1 MAATFLYLTFWS
13 IRNRVR
19 LRLRGLR
26 QPRYV
31 VGSIVGVLYF
41 YLMVFRRLGSP
52 GPTAGPVVGDVLA
65 RAGGTIEFLGT
76 MFLLIAVVSAWILPG
91 LAKPIEFTRPEVQF
105 LFTAPL
111 SRRQLLHYKL
121 LRTQLG
127 AIFSSIV
134 ATIFLGRGSLGH
146 AWMLI
151 VGFWVMFAIFRLH
164 FTGIALRRLSLT
176 RHGPAGMARQW
187 LPVFVLG
194 AGMLVLVAAV
204 IADWPGLSSMTT
216 LRDLLGELRRLASI
230 DPARWVL
237 WPFQV
242 VVRLPLSPTR
252 DDFLRV
258 LWPSLGLL
266 VLNYAWV
273 MRSDSSF
280 EESSAAHAEQRASQ
294 PAERRTMAI
303 VGRRRVAPFDLAT
316 TGRPESAIL
325 WKNLILLGRY
335 ASARTLLRVALAFGV
350 VVLAFS
356 RVSGG
361 GDLRATAAM
370 IALVAACLTVLL
382 GPQLVRNDLRQDFA
396 NFALL
401 KTWPVRGPA
410 LVRGEVLASSV
421 LLTVIA
427 WLLIATAALLVPAH
441 GPDTFG
447 LPQIASGHRWGIAMA
462 AALSAPALI
471 LTQVLLH
478 NGMAI
483 LFPAWV
489 SAGVARSRGID
500 AIGQRLI
507 IMGAVTLAL
516 TITLVPGLIVA
527 WPVALVLTTVLHDS
541 PVATA
546 VIPVVVSAIVSF
558 LLAIECWIV
567 IELLGRVL
575 DRTDI
580 SAVEV
585 VEA

>member
-19 LRLRGLR
+19 LRLRGFR

-31 VGSIVGVLYF
+31 FGSVVGVLYF
-41 YLMVFRRLGSP
+41 YLMVFRRLSSP
-52 GPTAGPVVGDVLA
+52 GPNAGPAVGDVLA

-76 MFLLIAVVSAWILPG
+76 MFLLVAVASAWIFPG

-111 SRRQLLHYKL
+111 TRRQLLHYKL

-134 ATIFLGRGSLGH
+134 ATIFLRRASVGQ
-146 AWMLI
+146 AWMVI

-176 RHGPAGMARQW
+176 RHGTVGLARQW
-187 LPVFVLG
+187 LPVVVLG
-194 AGMLVLVAAV
+194 AGMLVLVAAL

-216 LRDLLGELRRLASI
+216 FRDLVGELRRLASI

-237 WPFQV
+237 WPFRV
-242 VVRLPLSPTR
+242 VVRLPLSLTR

-294 PAERRTMAI
+294 PPERSPMAI
-303 VGRRRVAPFDLAT
+303 GARRRVVPFDLAT

-421 LLTVIA
+421 LLTAIA
-427 WLLIATAALLVPAH
+427 WLLIGAALLVPAH
-441 GPDTFG
+441 GRDTLG
-447 LPQIASGHRWGIAMA
+447 LPQIASGHRWAIAMA
-462 AALSAPALI
+462 AALTAPALI
-471 LTQVLLH
+471 LTQVVLH

-489 SAGVARSRGID
+489 SAGLARSRGID

-516 TITLVPGLIVA
+516 TIALVPGLIVA
-527 WPVALVLTTVLHDS
+527 WPAVLVITTMLHDS
-541 PVATA
+541 PVAMA
-546 VIPVVVSAIVSF
+546 LVPVVVSAIVF
-558 LLAIECWIV
+558 FFMAIECWIV

-580 SAVEV
+580 NAVEV
-585 VEA
+585 VEG